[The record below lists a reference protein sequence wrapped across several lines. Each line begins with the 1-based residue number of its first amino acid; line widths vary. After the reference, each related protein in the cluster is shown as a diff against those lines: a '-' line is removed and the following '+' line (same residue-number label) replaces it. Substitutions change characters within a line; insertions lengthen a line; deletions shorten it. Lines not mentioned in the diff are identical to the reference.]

1 MEKQIKAMSLFANVG
16 IAESYLSEENIS
28 VVIANELELKR
39 AKFYSHLYPKT
50 DMVVGDITDD
60 KIKNE
65 LINKAKKEKI
75 NLIMATPPCQGMST
89 IGKKDKKKK
98 IVITERHG

>member
-16 IAESYLSEENIS
+16 IAESYLGEENIR
-28 VVIANELELKR
+28 VVIANELEPKR

-60 KIKNE
+60 NFI
-65 LINKAKKEKI
+65 
-75 NLIMATPPCQGMST
+75 
-89 IGKKDKKKK
+89 DKKKQK
-98 IVITERHG
+98 LYLGIS

>member
-65 LINKAKKEKI
+65 LGNVYPKFLFDISNLVKKL
-75 NLIMATPPCQGMST
+75 NT
-89 IGKKDKKKK
+89 I
-98 IVITERHG
+98 IF

>member
-1 MEKQIKAMSLFANVG
+1 MSKLNGLSLFANVG
-16 IAESYLSEENIS
+16 VAETYLDELGIEIK
-28 VVIANELELKR
+28 VANELEPKR

-65 LINKAKKEKI
+65 LGNVYPKFLFDISNLVKKL
-75 NLIMATPPCQGMST
+75 NT
-89 IGKKDKKKK
+89 IDF
-98 IVITERHG
+98 